1 MNNGQNDMDNGQ
13 NDMDS
18 GGKVVWMRLYL
29 RLLKYVNWKL
39 LLVVFLCLLFTVP
52 AGLLPALIAK
62 QITDQV
68 FRPADDSKPVD
79 ERNRLLVIYAVLF
92 AVVYAASSVAQFFY
106 RYLKAVLEQSVMHD
120 LRNKVYGNLKS
131 LPDSFF
137 ESKGAGDAMSRNI
150 GDVEALR
157 NMIATFLDGAYG
169 VLSIVGMGIIL
180 FTQEWKM
187 AFVSLAVRL
196 LLVPFVF
203 LLSRAIR
210 RNFLL
215 ARESRGV
222 LNHFLFAKL
231 SATGADG
238 KMRMVENAEAE
249 VFDER
254 SNEFKQRNI
263 TVAKLFAVVY
273 AAATFAVAG
282 AGAALWL
289 YGGRGIL
296 LGHLTLG
303 TLVLLRG
310 YSARFGKTLSDLSYT
325 YAWIQ
330 RLNAPAERIFEVID
344 AAPEQLDA

>member
-1 MNNGQNDMDNGQ
+1 
-13 NDMDS
+13 
-18 GGKVVWMRLYL
+18 MRLYL

-39 LLVVFLCLLFTVP
+39 LLVVFLCLLFTV
-52 AGLLPALIAK
+52 AVGLLPALIAK
-62 QITDQV
+62 QLTDRV
-68 FRPADDSKPVD
+68 FTSIDGPVPVD
-79 ERNRLLVIYAVLF
+79 ERNRPLVIYAFLLV
-92 AVVYAASSVAQFFY
+92 VVYAASSVVQFFY
-106 RYLKAVLEQSVMHD
+106 RYLKVVLEQSVMHD

-157 NMIATFLDGAYG
+157 NMIATFFDGAHG

-187 AFVSLAVRL
+187 AFVSLAVML

-203 LLSRAIR
+203 ILSRSIK

-222 LNHFLFAKL
+222 LNHFLFGKL

-238 KMRMVENAEAE
+238 KMQIVENPEAE
-249 VFDER
+249 LFNDR

-263 TVAKLFAVVY
+263 TVAKLFAALY
-273 AAATFAVAG
+273 AAATFAVAV
-282 AGAALWL
+282 AGAVLYL

-303 TLVLLRG
+303 TLILFRS
-310 YSARFGKTLSDLSYT
+310 YAARFGKTVSDLSYT

-330 RLNAPAERIFEVID
+330 RLNAPAERIFEIID

>member
-1 MNNGQNDMDNGQ
+1 
-13 NDMDS
+13 
-18 GGKVVWMRLYL
+18 MRLYL

-39 LLVVFLCLLFTVP
+39 LLVVFLCLLFTV
-52 AGLLPALIAK
+52 AVGLLPALIAK
-62 QITDQV
+62 QLTDRV
-68 FRPADDSKPVD
+68 FTSIDGPVPVD
-79 ERNRLLVIYAVLF
+79 ERNRPLVIYAFLLV
-92 AVVYAASSVAQFFY
+92 VVYAASSVAQFFY
-106 RYLKAVLEQSVMHD
+106 RYLKVVLEQSVMHD

-150 GDVEALR
+150 GDIEALR

-187 AFVSLAVRL
+187 AFVSLAVML

-203 LLSRAIR
+203 LLSRSIR

-215 ARESRGV
+215 ARESRGA

-238 KMRMVENAEAE
+238 KMQIVENPEAE
-249 VFDER
+249 LFNDR

-263 TVAKLFAVVY
+263 TVAKLFAALY
-273 AAATFAVAG
+273 AAATFAVAV
-282 AGAALWL
+282 AGAVLYL

-303 TLVLLRG
+303 TLILFRS
-310 YSARFGKTLSDLSYT
+310 YAARFGKTVSDLSYT

-330 RLNAPAERIFEVID
+330 RLNAPAERIFEIID